1 MLRAAQRA
9 VTAEIPYVCHPVAGT
24 PGETP
29 RIVGGLPYAPFVD
42 ELAATDPAARGGPE
56 DEASGRERGPALS
69 PSRAADFMTC
79 PLLYRFRVI
88 DKLPEPPSPAA
99 ARGTL
104 VHAVLERLFDLTA
117 ADRTRQAARALVQ
130 PEWERLLA
138 DEPGLAGLFSGDEER
153 DAWIRDASATL
164 DCYFTL
170 EDPRRL
176 EPADREL
183 YVEALLGSG
192 LRLRGYIDRLDVAPA
207 GEIRV
212 VDYKTGK
219 APPPDFEARALFQM
233 KFYALVLWRARG
245 EIPRLL
251 QLMYLGDGQVVRYA
265 PDEADLRA
273 TERKVE
279 ALWQAIERARLAGDW
294 RPRPSRLCEWC
305 AHKPICPAFD
315 GTPPP
320 LPPAAPEAAADAGPA
335 PALEPGGAAEV
346 AVAVES
352 A

>member
-1 MLRAAQRA
+1 M
-9 VTAEIPYVCHPVAGT
+9 
-24 PGETP
+24 
-29 RIVGGLPYAPFVD
+29 D
-42 ELAATDPAARGGPE
+42 ELVAVEIADPVPPE
-56 DEASGRERGPALS
+56 EGSGAPRGPALS
-69 PSRAADFMTC
+69 PSRATDFMTC

-88 DKLPEPPSPAA
+88 DKLPEPPSAAA

-117 ADRTRQAARALVQ
+117 AMRTPAAAQALVQ
-130 PEWERLLA
+130 PEWERLSAAEPDLA
-138 DEPGLAGLFSGDEER
+138 ALFASEAER
-153 DAWIRDASATL
+153 DTWIRDAAAAIDS
-164 DCYFTL
+164 YFRL

-183 YVEALLGSG
+183 YVEAELESG

-207 GEIRV
+207 GDIRV

-245 EIPRLL
+245 QLPRLL

-273 TERKVE
+273 TERKVQ
-279 ALWQAIERARLAGDW
+279 ALWQAIERATRGRRLAAAA
-294 RPRPSRLCEWC
+294 RPAVRVVRAQAAVPGVRRH
-305 AHKPICPAFD
+305 AAA
-315 GTPPP
+315 
-320 LPPAAPEAAADAGPA
+320 AAPAGRADWFIHRVGCVTM
-335 PALEPGGAAEV
+335 GGGRPPETSLGRAQPR
-346 AVAVES
+346 
-352 A
+352 

>member
-1 MLRAAQRA
+1 MQ
-9 VTAEIPYVCHPVAGT
+9 E
-24 PGETP
+24 
-29 RIVGGLPYAPFVD
+29 VGV
-42 ELAATDPAARGGPE
+42 EEQSAATVTRP
-56 DEASGRERGPALS
+56 RGPALS
-69 PSRAADFMTC
+69 PSRAGDFMTC

-88 DKLPEPPSPAA
+88 DKLPEPPSPAM

-104 VHAVLERLFDLTA
+104 VHAVLERLFDRPRAERTPDTA
-117 ADRTRQAARALVQ
+117 HALVQ
-130 PEWERLLA
+130 PEWDRLMAAEPELTTLFTEA
-138 DEPGLAGLFSGDEER
+138 DEQEKWMR
-153 DAWIRDASATL
+153 DAVAAVDS
-164 DCYFTL
+164 YFRL

-183 YVEALLGSG
+183 YVEAELDSG
-192 LRLRGYIDRLDVAPA
+192 LRLRGYIDRLDIAPA

-245 EIPRLL
+245 TIPRLL

-273 TERKVE
+273 TERKVK
-279 ALWQAIERARLAGDW
+279 ALWAAIERARADGDW
-294 RPRPSRLCEWC
+294 RPRPGRLCDWC
-305 AHKPICPAFD
+305 AHKALCPEFG

-320 LPPAAPEAAADAGPA
+320 LPAPEELDAAIAATEDAVTGENA
-335 PALEPGGAAEV
+335 
-346 AVAVES
+346 
-352 A
+352 

>member
-1 MLRAAQRA
+1 VPSPTL
-9 VTAEIPYVCHPVAGT
+9 
-24 PGETP
+24 
-29 RIVGGLPYAPFVD
+29 VGVD
-42 ELAATDPAARGGPE
+42 ELVAAEIADPAPPDEGP
-56 DEASGRERGPALS
+56 GPVRGPALS

-88 DKLPEPPSPAA
+88 DKLPEPPSAAA

-104 VHAVLERLFDLTA
+104 VHAVLERLFDLA
-117 ADRTRQAARALVQ
+117 AAERTVEAARSLLQ
-130 PEWERLLA
+130 PEWDRLAAAEPDLA
-138 DEPGLAGLFSGDEER
+138 ALFPGAAEL
-153 DAWIRDASATL
+153 DAWIREAATAV
-164 DCYFTL
+164 DSYFQL

-183 YVEALLGSG
+183 YVEAELASG

-207 GEIRV
+207 GQIRV

-251 QLMYLGDGQVVRYA
+251 QLMYLGDGQVVRYT

-273 TERKVE
+273 TERKVL
-279 ALWQAIERARLAGDW
+279 ALWQAIERATDSGDW
-294 RPRPSRLCEWC
+294 RPRPGRLCEWC
-305 AHKPICPAFD
+305 AHQALCPEFG

-320 LPPAAPEAAADAGPA
+320 LPAADGA
-335 PALEPGGAAEV
+335 PKPTEV
-346 AVAVES
+346 AG
-352 A
+352 

>member
-1 MLRAAQRA
+1 MDLEVGAPTADLGATTAKAAILSA
-9 VTAEIPYVCHPVAGT
+9 LS
-24 PGETP
+24 P
-29 RIVGGLPYAPFVD
+29 RLEDVEDVGVE
-42 ELAATDPAARGGPE
+42 ELAAVAVAGPE
-56 DEASGRERGPALS
+56 LAAEPALEAAGQPDRPRGPALS

-104 VHAVLERLFDLTA
+104 VHAVLERLFDQPA
-117 ADRTRQAARALVQ
+117 AERTLEVAHALVQ
-130 PEWERLLA
+130 PEWDRLA
-138 DEPGLAGLFSGDEER
+138 AAEPELTTLFSEPSEQ
-153 DAWIRDASATL
+153 DAWLGDAIAAVDS
-164 DCYFTL
+164 YFRL

-183 YVEALLGSG
+183 YVEAVLDSG
-192 LRLRGYIDRLDVAPA
+192 LRLRGYIDRLDVART
-207 GEIRV
+207 GDIRV

-245 EIPRLL
+245 TIPRLL

-265 PDEADLRA
+265 PDEADLLA
-273 TERKVE
+273 TERKVQ
-279 ALWQAIERARLAGDW
+279 ALWAAIERAREGGDW
-294 RPRPSRLCEWC
+294 RPRPGRLCDWC
-305 AHKPICPAFD
+305 AHKALCPEFG

-320 LPPAAPEAAADAGPA
+320 LPDPAELVAAIAATEDAVTGENA
-335 PALEPGGAAEV
+335 
-346 AVAVES
+346 
-352 A
+352 

>member
-1 MLRAAQRA
+1 MEEVAALE
-9 VTAEIPYVCHPVAGT
+9 VTVPAPASAEPSTEAPS
-24 PGETP
+24 GEADRP
-29 RIVGGLPYAPFVD
+29 K
-42 ELAATDPAARGGPE
+42 
-56 DEASGRERGPALS
+56 GPALS
-69 PSRAADFMTC
+69 PSRAGDFMTC

-104 VHAVLERLFDLTA
+104 VHAVLERLFDRPRA
-117 ADRTRQAARALVQ
+117 ERTPDVAHELVQ
-130 PEWERLLA
+130 PEWERLAAAEPELA
-138 DEPGLAGLFSGDEER
+138 TLFAGPDDQDAWLR
-153 DAWIRDASATL
+153 DAVTIL
-164 DCYFTL
+164 DRYFTL

-183 YVEALLGSG
+183 YVEAMLDSG
-192 LRLRGYIDRLDVAPA
+192 LRLRGYIDRLDVAQT

-245 EIPRLL
+245 TIPRLL

-273 TERKVE
+273 TERKVK
-279 ALWQAIERARLAGDW
+279 ALWAAIERARADGDW
-294 RPRPSRLCEWC
+294 RPRPGRLCDWC
-305 AHKPICPAFD
+305 AHKALCPEFG

-320 LPPAAPEAAADAGPA
+320 LPAPEELDAAIAATEDAVTGENA
-335 PALEPGGAAEV
+335 
-346 AVAVES
+346 
-352 A
+352 

>member
-1 MLRAAQRA
+1 M
-9 VTAEIPYVCHPVAGT
+9 
-24 PGETP
+24 
-29 RIVGGLPYAPFVD
+29 D
-42 ELAATDPAARGGPE
+42 ELVAVEIADPVPPE
-56 DEASGRERGPALS
+56 EGSDAPRGPALS

-88 DKLPEPPSPAA
+88 DKLPEPPTAAA

-104 VHAVLERLFDLTA
+104 VHAVLERLFDLSA
-117 ADRTRQAARALVQ
+117 AMRTPAAARSLVQ
-130 PEWERLLA
+130 PEWDRLSAAQPDLA
-138 DEPGLAGLFSGDEER
+138 ALFPGEAER
-153 DAWIRDASATL
+153 DAWIRDAAAAVDS
-164 DCYFTL
+164 YFRL

-183 YVEALLGSG
+183 YVEAELESG

-207 GEIRV
+207 GDIRV

-245 EIPRLL
+245 QIPRLL

-273 TERKVE
+273 TERKVQ
-279 ALWQAIERARLAGDW
+279 ALWQAIERARDGRGLAAAA
-294 RPRPSRLCEWC
+294 RPPVRVVRAQDAVPGVRRHAAASSLPGPCPGSRPGSAGGPGGTRRLTLG
-305 AHKPICPAFD
+305 ARPPAD
-315 GTPPP
+315 GASARGRRRPGGSSGPEAVQRWGKGP
-320 LPPAAPEAAADAGPA
+320 LPTRVRVEL
-335 PALEPGGAAEV
+335 AL
-346 AVAVES
+346 S
-352 A
+352 R